1 MLLLLSSGVTILIL
15 GLAAQS
21 SACTFLQG
29 VVLLRCSNFLQR
41 SGSCVVR
48 TFACSHHKGNT
59 VYRLLVVPRVQVLG
73 CQGLTEQPPSL
84 SAGRCSLPLRGQTCF
99 SCEVLAVAM
108 SGLRR
113 APWLATSLHPFVH
126 GPAALVLHLV
136 QQSHIPAFGRVCVT
150 SVEVQ
155 FPLAC
160 GSA

>member
-1 MLLLLSSGVTILIL
+1 M
-15 GLAAQS
+15 
-21 SACTFLQG
+21 
-29 VVLLRCSNFLQR
+29 
-41 SGSCVVR
+41 VR

-99 SCEVLAVAM
+99 SCEVLFVAM
-108 SGLRR
+108 SGLRCS
-113 APWLATSLHPFVH
+113 LAGDILHPFVH
-126 GPAALVLHLV
+126 GPAALVLRLV
-136 QQSHIPAFGRVCVT
+136 QQSHMPAFGRVCVT